1 MTINYLT
8 NLTCDGGAQ
17 SSVRNEF
24 QKSASEFCYLSNDES
39 DATKR
44 ECGECSVRH
53 CGAMLQRVKSAAAGC
68 LRKSEAAMLQRVK
81 SAMADCLRKSEAAML
96 REVKSAVID
105 CFKNLLRL

>member
-17 SSVRNEF
+17 PSVRNEF
-24 QKSASEFCYLSNDES
+24 QKSASEFCYLSKDES

-53 CGAMLQRVKSAAAGC
+53 CGAMLQRVKSAMADYINDYEAVKSAVADC
-68 LRKSEAAMLQRVK
+68 LRKSEVAMLQRVK
-81 SAMADCLRKSEAAML
+81 SA
-96 REVKSAVID
+96 VIVY
-105 CFKNLLRL
+105 FKNLLRL

>member
-1 MTINYLT
+1 MTKNYLT

-17 SSVRNEF
+17 PSVRNEF
-24 QKSASEFCYLSNDES
+24 QKSASEFRNLSKDES

-53 CGAMLQRVKSAAAGC
+53 CGAMLR
-68 LRKSEAAMLQRVK
+68 EVK

-96 REVKSAVID
+96 QRVKSAVIVY
-105 CFKNLLRL
+105 FKNLLRL

>member
-17 SSVRNEF
+17 PSVRNEF
-24 QKSASEFCYLSNDES
+24 QKSASEFCYLSKYES

-44 ECGECSVRH
+44 KCGECSVRH
-53 CGAMLQRVKSAAAGC
+53 CGAMLREVKLAMADC

-81 SAMADCLRKSEAAML
+81 SA
-96 REVKSAVID
+96 VIV

>member
-17 SSVRNEF
+17 PSVRNEF
-24 QKSASEFCYLSNDES
+24 QKSASEFCYLSKDES

-53 CGAMLQRVKSAAAGC
+53 CGAMLQRVKSA
-68 LRKSEAAMLQRVK
+68 V
-81 SAMADCLRKSEAAML
+81 ADCLRKSEAAML
-96 REVKSAVID
+96 REVKSAVIVY
-105 CFKNLLRL
+105 FKNLLRL